1 MQVLLKD
8 GSALDVPEG
17 ASARQV
23 AERIG
28 PRLAK
33 AAVAAKVNGQV
44 VDLSAAVPEGASLE
58 IVTEASPEALEILRH
73 SLAHVMAQALTELM
87 LSEGHPAT
95 TIKPTIGPPIEHGFY
110 YDFGLP
116 RTLSAED
123 LPKVEVRMRAIL
135 AADLVFTREEV
146 SREEALRRYAPLQNE
161 FKLELIRELPEGGPI
176 SFYRQEGPGQGW
188 WDLCRGPHVPSTAR
202 LPAHFK
208 LTHVSGA
215 YWRGDER
222 QPMLQRVYGIAFATQ
237 QELEKHLWRL
247 EEARKRDHRRVGR
260 ELGLYVFHDV
270 SPGAPFWLPKGM
282 WIFRELERLWR
293 EVHDAA
299 GYQEINTPI
308 LVKRDVWEQSGHWEY
323 YQESMFNL
331 EVEGQ
336 TLSLKP
342 MNCPEST
349 FVYRQD
355 VRSYRDLPLRLSEI
369 GRLHRNEVS
378 GALSGLFRVRQITMD
393 DAHIFCRPDQIEREI
408 TGVLKLVKEFYSIFE
423 LVPEFK
429 FATRPEQR
437 LGADELWDQ
446 AERGLERALKR
457 NQLDYEVKPGDGAFY
472 GPKIDIHIEDA
483 LGRDWQM
490 ATIQLDYQL
499 PLRFDLEYID
509 ADGQAKRP
517 VMIHRAIFGSFERFI
532 GMLTE
537 HYAGDFPF
545 WLSPIQVRLV
555 PIADRHVKYAARI
568 ARRLDRAGIRVE
580 VDERSERM
588 QAKVRDAE
596 LEKIPV
602 VLVVGD
608 REAEAGTV
616 NVRERHAEEQRLV
629 AASELIRELKAR
641 RRERR

>member
-116 RTLSAED
+116 RTLSADD
-123 LPKVEVRMRAIL
+123 LPKVEERMRAIL

-616 NVRERHAEEQRLV
+616 SVRERHREGQRLV

>member
-1 MQVLLKD
+1 VQVLLKD

-17 ASARQV
+17 ASAHQV
-23 AERIG
+23 AELIG

-33 AAVAAKVNGQV
+33 AAVAAKINGQV
-44 VDLSAAVPEGASLE
+44 VDLSAAVPAGASLE
-58 IVTEASPEALEILRH
+58 IVTDASPEALEVFRH

-87 LSEGHPAT
+87 LAESHPAT

-123 LPKVEVRMRAIL
+123 LPVIEERMRAIL

-161 FKLELIRELPEGGPI
+161 FKVELIRELPEGGPI
-176 SFYRQEGPGQGW
+176 SFYRQERSGQGW

-308 LVKRDVWEQSGHWEY
+308 LVKKDVWERSGHWDY
-323 YQESMFNL
+323 YQENMFNL
-331 EVEGQ
+331 EVEEQ
-336 TLSLKP
+336 TFSLKP

-369 GRLHRNEVS
+369 GRLHRNELS

-393 DAHIFCRPDQIEREI
+393 DAHIFCRPDQIEKEI

-457 NQLDYEVKPGDGAFY
+457 NQLAYELKPGDGAFY

-555 PIADRHVKYAARI
+555 PIADRHVKYASRI
-568 ARRLDRAGIRVE
+568 ARRLDRAGIRAE

-616 NVRERHAEEQRLV
+616 NVRERHVEGQRLA

>member
-1 MQVLLKD
+1 VQVVLKD

-17 ASARQV
+17 ASVQQV

-33 AAVAAKVNGQV
+33 AAIAAVVDGQV
-44 VDLSAAVPEGASLE
+44 VDLAARVLPGARLE
-58 IVTEASPEALEILRH
+58 IVTGSSPEALEILRH
-73 SLAHVMAQALTELM
+73 SLAHVMAQALTEFM
-87 LSEGHPAT
+87 LSEGHPLAA
-95 TIKPTIGPPIEHGFY
+95 IKPTIGPPIEHGFY
-110 YDFGLP
+110 YDFALP
-116 RTLSAED
+116 RSLSAGD
-123 LPKVEVRMRAIL
+123 LPGIEERMRSIL

-146 SREEALRRYAPLQNE
+146 SLEEALARYAPLQNE

-176 SFYRQEGPGQGW
+176 SFYRQERSGKGW

-208 LTHVSGA
+208 LTHVAGA

-222 QPMLQRVYGIAFATQ
+222 RPMLQRVYGIAFASQ
-237 QELEKHLWRL
+237 EELERHLWRL
-247 EEARKRDHRRVGR
+247 EEARKRDHRRLGR
-260 ELGLYVFHDV
+260 ELGLYVFNDL

-282 WIFRELERLWR
+282 WVFRELERLWR

-308 LVKRDVWEQSGHWEY
+308 LVKKEMWERSGHWDY
-323 YQESMFNL
+323 YQKHMFNL
-331 EVEGQ
+331 EVEEQ
-336 TLSLKP
+336 VFSLKP
-342 MNCPEST
+342 MNCPEAA

-369 GRLHRNEVS
+369 GRLHRNELS

-408 TGVLKLVKEFYSIFE
+408 TRVLKLVKEFYSIFD
-423 LVPEFK
+423 LAPAFK
-429 FATRPEQR
+429 FSTRPEQR
-437 LGADELWDQ
+437 LGADELWDE
-446 AERGLERALKR
+446 AEGGLQRALER
-457 NQLDYEVKPGDGAFY
+457 NQLEYEVKPGDGAFY
-472 GPKIDIHIEDA
+472 GPKIDIHVQDA

-509 ADGQAKRP
+509 ADGRARRP

-545 WLSPIQVRLV
+545 WLSPLQVRV
-555 PIADRHVKYAARI
+555 IPIADRHLKYAAKV
-568 ARRLDRAGIRVE
+568 AGRLGRAGVRAE
-580 VDERSERM
+580 VDSRSERM
-588 QAKVRDAE
+588 QAKIRDAE
-596 LEKIPV
+596 LEKVPV

-608 REAEAGTV
+608 REVDAGEV
-616 NVRERHAEEQRLV
+616 NVRERHLDGQRSVVLRG
-629 AASELIRELKAR
+629 LIRELKAR
-641 RRERR
+641 WRERR